1 MKKYKLLKDTPTLK
15 AGTIFE
21 EVVGDF
27 DGLKAL
33 TKITPVGAKTSPHFT
48 IEDID
53 DFDEWFEEIPEY
65 KRWRAEED
73 DEYYAI
79 NRSGFVY
86 RVRDTRQLEDD
97 YRYKTGSYGRTAE
110 ELEAKREYDIAR
122 QVLLDDADG
131 GKFVRAEVVYYA
143 DYNSS
148 IMANN
153 WNVNYTLNSY
163 SPGKI
168 YFKDEKSLKK
178 SLEVHKEQWE
188 KVRKYEMGEL

>member
-1 MKKYKLLKDTPTLK
+1 MKRYKLKKDLPTFKAGDEFYLDSNNDLRLKVSDIMAYNHKTLEKFPNILKD
-15 AGTIFE
+15 
-21 EVVGDF
+21 
-27 DGLKAL
+27 
-33 TKITPVGAKTSPHFT
+33 
-48 IEDID
+48 
-53 DFDEWFEEIPEY
+53 WFEEIPEY

-73 DEYYAI
+73 EAYYAI

-86 RVRDTRQLEDD
+86 RVRDTRQPEDD

-131 GKFVRAEVVYYA
+131 GKFVRAEIVYYA

-148 IMANN
+148 IIANK
-153 WNVNYTLNSY
+153 WNVSYTLNSY

-168 YFKDEKSLKK
+168 YFKDKKSLKK
-178 SLEVHKEQWE
+178 SLKIHEKQWE
-188 KVRKYEMGEL
+188 IVRKYEMGEM

>member
-110 ELEAKREYDIAR
+110 ELEVKREYDIAR
-122 QVLLDDADG
+122 QVLLDDAEG
-131 GKFVRAEVVYYA
+131 GKFTLKGENYSTKYSVIDNCWHLNWSYHYA
-143 DYNSS
+143 
-148 IMANN
+148 
-153 WNVNYTLNSY
+153 
-163 SPGKI
+163 PGRI
-168 YFKDEKSLKK
+168 YFKDIESLKK
-178 SLEVHKEQWE
+178 SLEKHKEQWE
-188 KVRKYEMGEL
+188 IVRKYEMGEL